1 MNNKKLTEY
10 ISNNISSFQMKRI
23 EKMKKSLNI
32 KELIKRKNPYLY
44 KAKGIVTCGEYINAL
59 AEAYISSQEE
69 TLFGDFLESLAIF
82 VCGETYN
89 GYKSGITGID
99 LEFEKDGIRW
109 IVDIKSGPN
118 HNSSQLKKMADNFK
132 EAKKVIKQKT
142 NIQVEAVRACCY
154 GKNGN
159 NYNGSYYQYYGQDF
173 WTFISGDDEFYIKII
188 EPLGAEAKDK
198 NDEFNKEYGKL
209 INRLTVEFSEKYCLE
224 DMSIDWEKIV
234 KENSMRKL

>member
-1 MNNKKLTEY
+1 MNNKKLAKY
-10 ISNNISSFQMKRI
+10 ISANISLYQKKRI
-23 EKMKKSLNI
+23 EKMKESLNI

-44 KAKGIVTCGEYINAL
+44 KAKGIVTCEEYIKAL
-59 AEAYISSQEE
+59 AEAFISSQEE

-82 VCGETYN
+82 VCGETYG
-89 GYKSGITGID
+89 GYKSGIIGID

-132 EAKKVIKQKT
+132 EAKIVIKQKT
-142 NIQVEAVRACCY
+142 NIQVEAVRGCCY
-154 GKNGN
+154 GKNSS
-159 NYNGSYYQYYGQDF
+159 NYNGIYYKYFGQDF
-173 WTFISGDDEFYIKII
+173 WTFISGNKDFYLKII
-188 EPLGAEAKDK
+188 EPLGTEAKEK

-209 INRLTVEFSEKYCLE
+209 INKLTVEFSTNYCLD

-234 KENSMRKL
+234 KENSMRK